1 MTIDQETP
9 QHVVRFYGTVDYAID
24 VLKNRQ
30 VAFVHVSKLNDPF
43 DPYYFFET
51 DFGDSYQN
59 LIAHVIH
66 NHPNDRP
73 WFRAHVTAQS
83 WGQTVKELKVQLQ
96 KARESAFVLCTSA
109 ADSDRH
115 PKDNLYMW
123 GHYANGHRGLAIEF
137 DTQALVSAVLKHHET
152 ETGKP
157 LEETNVWTKIEYTK
171 TFSPITAEMVYEFI
185 KQEMELSKG
194 KRAVRTA
201 TQLDTHYKRMTTIK
215 SDVWQSENEWRLLWR
230 NADTQEKF
238 YKCPIGEDAI
248 ASIFLGLS
256 LAPEKAQQLIAA
268 ARQNFPAASILR
280 AHKRHGDLA
289 LEFRP
294 E

>member
-1 MTIDQETP
+1 MTIDHETP
-9 QHVVRFYGTVDYAID
+9 QHVVRFYGTVDYAVD
-24 VLKNRQ
+24 VLENRQ

-51 DFGDSYQN
+51 DFGDSYKN
-59 LIAHVIH
+59 LIAHVFH

-83 WGQTVKELKVQLQ
+83 WGRTVKELKVQLQ
-96 KARESAFVLCTSA
+96 KARESAFVLCTSS
-109 ADSDRH
+109 ADSDRP

-123 GHYANGHRGLAIEF
+123 GHYAHGHRGLAIEF
-137 DTQALVSAVLKHHET
+137 DTQALASAVLKHHET

-185 KQEMELSKG
+185 KEIELSKG

-201 TQLDTHYKRMTTIK
+201 TQLDTHYNRMTTIK

-230 NADTQEKF
+230 NAHTQEKF

-248 ASIFLGLS
+248 VSIFLGLS

-268 ARQNFPAASILR
+268 GRQNFPAASILR